1 MCKLRRIVNEIHA
14 ISLEFKQKKK
24 EELYETITHASFV
37 CNQQKQPALNLNI
50 PA

>member
-14 ISLEFKQKKK
+14 ISLEFKQQKK
-24 EELYETITHASFV
+24 ELYETITHASFV
-37 CNQQKQPALNLNI
+37 CNQKKQPALNLNI